1 METTLPA
8 HERVAGEVR
17 AEMAR
22 RRISGRRVARELGWT
37 VNYAHRRFSGETPL
51 DVNDLAALAALLNVP
66 IGTFIAPLDSDYS
79 PSRDGLDSLSVN
91 SSYQWP
97 IAA

>member
-51 DVNDLAALAALLNVP
+51 DVNDLAAIAAVLDVP
-66 IGTFIAPLDSDYS
+66 ISTFIAPLDSDYS
-79 PSRDGLDSLSVN
+79 PSTRGVISGSVK
-91 SSYQWP
+91 SSYLWP
-97 IAA
+97 LAA